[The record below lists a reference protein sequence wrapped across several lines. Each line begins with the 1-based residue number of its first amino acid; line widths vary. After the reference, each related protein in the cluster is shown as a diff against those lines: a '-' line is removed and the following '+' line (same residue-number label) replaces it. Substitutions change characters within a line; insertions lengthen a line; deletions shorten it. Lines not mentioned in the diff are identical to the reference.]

1 MIILLYLAIET
12 LAYIAFQASLLS
24 DHCLISQICSPADS
38 LISLILSLL
47 WLVGVTASQVHAGA
61 RKINPHPG

>member
-38 LISLILSLL
+38 LI